1 MKNYTERLRGGFV
14 GMLFGVAPFVG
25 TPFGV
30 PPLEAQRAAIPAN
43 WDAFTRTFDS
53 EVRRDSIVG
62 ASVLI
67 LERGQTIA
75 HHDYGL
81 ADRALAQPVTE
92 RTIYHWASITKTLTA
107 IAIMQ
112 LRDRGR
118 LSLDDPIVRYVPE
131 LRLVHDAYGSI
142 DSVTIRMLLSHSA
155 GFQNGTWPYSE
166 GKPWQP
172 FEPTTWAQLMAMMP
186 YQEVLFKPG
195 SKYSYSNPG
204 YIYLARVIEQL
215 TGDPWE
221 DYIRKNIFLPLG
233 LTRSYFRTTPY
244 FLAADRSNNYT
255 VTRDSSRRE
264 VVTANGREFDPGI
277 TTPNGGWNAPLA
289 DLVTYLSFLTDV
301 TRGDSAT
308 RRIYDTVLKRA
319 SLEEMWRPRLPTSQP
334 GSTPPSSIG
343 LSFFIVQDEDTN
355 FIGHTGGQ
363 AGFLSFIYFN
373 PVTSKAVVA
382 AFNTNNEAR
391 PGESRSAFTIILR
404 EALKVIR

>member
-1 MKNYTERLRGGFV
+1 MLIVAWPLVVMLLRV
-14 GMLFGVAPFVG
+14 L
-25 TPFGV
+25 
-30 PPLEAQRAAIPAN
+30 PLGAQRPVVPAS

-67 LERGQTIA
+67 LERGQTVT
-75 HHDYGL
+75 HHEYGF
-81 ADRALAQPVTE
+81 ADRALGQPVTE

-131 LRLVHDAYGSI
+131 LRLVHDPYGSI
-142 DSVTIRMLLSHSA
+142 DSVTIRMLLSHAA

-172 FEPTTWAQLMAMMP
+172 FEPTSWAQLVAMMP
-186 YQEVLFKPG
+186 YQELQFKPG

-233 LTRSYFRTTPY
+233 LTRSYFRSTPY
-244 FLAADRSNNYT
+244 FLAVDRSNNYT
-255 VTRDSSRRE
+255 VTRDSSHRE
-264 VVTANGREFDPGI
+264 VVVTNGREFDPGI

-289 DLVTYLSFLTDV
+289 DLVTYLSFFTDV
-301 TRGDSAT
+301 TRGDTAT
-308 RRIYDTVLKRA
+308 RRIYDTVLKRS
-319 SLEEMWRPRLPTSQP
+319 SLEEMWRPRLPT
-334 GSTPPSSIG
+334 TPPGATPASSIG
-343 LSFFIVQDEDTN
+343 LSFFIVQSDSTS

-373 PVTSKAVVA
+373 PITSKAVVA

-391 PGESRSAFTIILR
+391 PSESRSAFTNILR